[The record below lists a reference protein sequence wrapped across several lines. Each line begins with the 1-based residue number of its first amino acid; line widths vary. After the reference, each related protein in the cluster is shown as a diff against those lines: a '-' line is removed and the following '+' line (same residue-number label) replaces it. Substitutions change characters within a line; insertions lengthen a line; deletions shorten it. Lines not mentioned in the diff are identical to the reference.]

1 MEEVRSYNVG
11 TSDYASH
18 TIQPWDIWL
27 EYKLNPFDADIV
39 KRILRKK
46 AESGMSLVESR
57 ILDYKKIIH
66 IANERIRQLES
77 NIDAWNELSSSEQ
90 VKCKATVV
98 ATKDAVVEKIS
109 KPFKFVRN
117 VGGLLISLNT
127 LDHFATQ
134 DEFGAYVKELPIVKK
149 YKEAFGDN
157 LTLRVSYLG
166 YKDEEGWND
175 DSFVVIACV
184 NGVQLMNIG
193 FCNNVFHQSMELYE
207 DYHLK
212 V

>member
-11 TSDYASH
+11 TSDYSSH

-77 NIDAWNELSSSEQ
+77 NVDAWNELSSSEQ

-98 ATKDAVVEKIS
+98 AAKDVVVENTS

-117 VGGLLISLNT
+117 LGGLLISLNT
-127 LDHFATQ
+127 LKHFATQ
-134 DEFGAYVKELPIVKK
+134 DEFVAYVKELAIARR

-157 LTLRVSYLG
+157 LTLRVSYSG
-166 YKDEEGWND
+166 YNDEEGWND
-175 DSFVVIACV
+175 DVFDVIVCV
-184 NGVQLMNIG
+184 NGVQLINIG
-193 FCNNVFHQSMELYE
+193 FCNNVFHQSMDLYE
-207 DYHLK
+207 DYQLK